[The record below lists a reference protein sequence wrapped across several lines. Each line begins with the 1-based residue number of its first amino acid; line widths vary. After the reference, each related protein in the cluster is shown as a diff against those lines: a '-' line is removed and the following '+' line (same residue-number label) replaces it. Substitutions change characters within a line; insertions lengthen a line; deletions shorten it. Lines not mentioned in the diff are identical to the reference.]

1 MAART
6 SAGATGISLS
16 DLITKEKVRGLSG
29 STYFKRGE
37 DYFRSGAVFNLAQQG
52 EKITA
57 KVVGTHTY
65 KVAIWKSG
73 RYLEYSCNCPLGY
86 DDEFCK
92 HCVATALA
100 WIEKKDDGT
109 IGNDGSL
116 QDIASY
122 LESMPK
128 PDLVELVMKYA
139 EEHDALRRALVLD
152 ALREGKNGLSLQSLR
167 DEITALTEPDLYGND
182 DYDYYDE
189 DSSSFDKNIEDL
201 MEIVNTI
208 FGMLKKESASKE
220 VLDLLE
226 HAIIRL
232 DLIAGITDGDSRVI
246 GLMESMFK
254 FHHKGYTLLQLGK
267 SELAERV
274 LNMSLLTDLE
284 LFSRYRKALGA
295 DGTARLA
302 ALVREH
308 LEREEQMPNDP
319 PRKKAPGYARL
330 MEIAKDLAAQTSDT
344 ELLILVRKKESP
356 SIRRSKELIDLYT
369 GTGRMDE
376 AVAEAEEGIRLFG
389 TGRNAALADFL
400 VNVYAERGD
409 HEKALRML
417 YDLFVAAQSVGSYR
431 RLRKQAERAGNWNQ
445 WKQRALQAIRE
456 GEGKTG
462 SQGDEYYDRPI
473 IDILL
478 ADKDYESAWQE
489 ALAEGCSR
497 NQWLA
502 LAEGRARKH
511 PEDSLAVYTAQIEEL
526 LPSSTARAYEEII
539 MLMGKVRDLM
549 EPVTFEEYLDELYK
563 EYKSRRKF
571 ISLLDE
577 NFPRAGRKPGARR

>member
-6 SAGATGISLS
+6 SAGGTGISLS
-16 DLITKEKVRGLSG
+16 DLITKEKIIELSG

-37 DYFRSGAVFNLAQQG
+37 EYFRSGAVFNLAQQG

-57 KVVGTHTY
+57 RVVGTHTY
-65 KVAIWKSG
+65 KVSIWKSG

-100 WIEKKDDGT
+100 WIEKKQDGT
-109 IGNDGSL
+109 IGSGGSL

-139 EEHDALRRALVLD
+139 EEHDSLRRALILD
-152 ALREGKNGLSLQSLR
+152 ALREGKDGLSLQSLR
-167 DEITALTEPDLYGND
+167 DEITALTEPELYANN

-189 DSSSFDKNIEDL
+189 DDSGFDKNIEDL

-208 FGMLKKESASKE
+208 FDMLKKESASKE

-232 DLIAGITDGDSRVI
+232 DLITGLTDGDSRI
-246 GLMESMFK
+246 AGLMESMFN
-254 FHHKGYTLLQLGK
+254 FHYKGYTLLHLEK

-284 LFSRYRKALGA
+284 LFSRYRQALGT
-295 DGTARLA
+295 DGIARLA

-308 LEREEQMPNDP
+308 LEREKQIPSETG
-319 PRKKAPGYARL
+319 RKKIPRYARL
-330 MEIAKDLAAQTSDT
+330 MDLAKDLATQTGDT
-344 ELLILVRKKESP
+344 ELLILVRRKESP
-356 SIRRSKELIDLYT
+356 SIRRSKELIALYT
-369 GTGRMDE
+369 STGRMDE

-389 TGRNAALADFL
+389 MGRNAPLADFL
-400 VNVYAERGD
+400 VNVYTERGD

-417 YDLFVAAQSVGSYR
+417 YDLFVAAQNIGSYR
-431 RLRKQAERAGNWNQ
+431 RLRKQAERAGNWNE
-445 WKQRALQAIRE
+445 WKQRAFQAVRD
-456 GEGKTG
+456 GERKTG
-462 SQGDEYYDRPI
+462 SEGDEYYDRPI

-478 ADKDYESAWQE
+478 ADKDYDSAWQE
-489 ALAEGCSR
+489 ALADGCSR

-526 LPSSTARAYEEII
+526 LPSSNSRAYEEII
-539 MLMGKVRDLM
+539 RLMGKVRDLM
-549 EPVTFEEYLDELYK
+549 EPMTFEEYLDELHK

-577 NFPRAGRKPGARR
+577 NFPRASRKPNIRG